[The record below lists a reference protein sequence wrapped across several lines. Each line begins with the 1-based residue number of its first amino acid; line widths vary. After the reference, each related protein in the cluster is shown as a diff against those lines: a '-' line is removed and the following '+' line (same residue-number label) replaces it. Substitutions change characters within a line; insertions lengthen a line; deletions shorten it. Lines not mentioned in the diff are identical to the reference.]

1 MKKSRTKRIFKD
13 TGNYLIIAID
23 IGKATHYVYWCD
35 CFGRD
40 GQSVPF
46 HNNREGFERLW
57 RIIVDAKAITGVTN
71 VVVGYEST
79 ASYWIP
85 LAHFLSEKPVTLVQ
99 VNPMHT
105 KRVKELDDN
114 SPLKSD
120 RKDPRVI
127 ATLIRLGHWLSVVIP
142 KGAAA
147 ELRQLSHARERG
159 VEDMTV
165 AVNRLRQAM
174 DVLFPEFGKIMGFSS
189 VTARY
194 LLRHYPNPQSLLEL
208 DENELTALITK
219 ISRKQLGEER
229 ARKLRDAASHT
240 IGIKEGMSAFGLE
253 INHLLDTLEQKE
265 SYIQSLEAEMN
276 KYLRHIPC
284 AEILLSIKG
293 IGTVIAAGILGEIG
307 DFRAYPTQASLLK
320 MAGLSLYEVSSGI
333 HQGTRHITKRG
344 RSKLR
349 KYLFSACT
357 NMIRKGGI
365 FYESYQARI
374 ARGKH
379 TFNARVAL
387 MRKLLII
394 LYALVR
400 DGVAYNAKHRCE
412 QAA

>member
-1 MKKSRTKRIFKD
+1 MKKNRKKSIFKD
-13 TGNYLIIAID
+13 KGNYLIIAID
-23 IGKATHYVYWCD
+23 IGKKTHYVYWSD
-35 CFGRD
+35 CHGEEGR
-40 GQSVPF
+40 SVPF
-46 HNNREGFERLW
+46 DNSREGFERLW
-57 RIIVDAKAITGVTN
+57 RIIGDAKAITGVTN
-71 VVVGYEST
+71 IVVGYEST
-79 ASYWIP
+79 ASYWVP
-85 LAHFLSEKPVTLVQ
+85 LAHFLLEKPVVMVQ

-142 KGAAA
+142 KGSVA

-159 VEDMTV
+159 VEDTTV

-174 DVLFPEFGKIMGFSS
+174 DVLFPEFGEIMGFSS

-194 LLRHYPNPQSLLEL
+194 LLRHYPNPRLLLEL

-219 ISRKQLGEER
+219 VSRKQLGRER
-229 ARKLRDAASHT
+229 ARELLDAASKT
-240 IGIKEGMSAFGLE
+240 IGIKEGISALGIE
-253 INHLLDTLEQKE
+253 IHHLLDTLERNE
-265 SYIQSLEAEMN
+265 FYIRSLEAEMN
-276 KYLRHIPC
+276 NYLRHIPC

-293 IGTVIAAGILGEIG
+293 IGIVIAAGILGEIG
-307 DFRAYPTQASLLK
+307 DFRAYPTQSSLLK

-333 HQGTRHITKRG
+333 HHGTRRITKRG

-365 FYESYQARI
+365 FYELYQARI

-387 MRKLLII
+387 MRKLLTI

-400 DGVAYNAKHRCE
+400 DGVAYNPTHRYG